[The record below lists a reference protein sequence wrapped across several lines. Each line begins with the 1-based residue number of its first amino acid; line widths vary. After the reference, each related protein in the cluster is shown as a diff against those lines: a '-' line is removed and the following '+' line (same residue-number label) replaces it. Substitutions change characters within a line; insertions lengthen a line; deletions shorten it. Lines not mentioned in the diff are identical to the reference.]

1 MAKSRV
7 VFNTTGSDGLT
18 NGQRNQLQ
26 ADRSIRA
33 TREANEAAS
42 RLAQVGLQNKG
53 NMDVTTANNAGQL
66 QRENISQAGQTGREK
81 MSNDASIKTTG
92 MTNQGAMDRLV
103 TGNTHA
109 IDAATVANTRANETA
124 KVANDFATAADHRK
138 TSGAALLAGADP
150 AQMNNALNPN
160 PGMPVDYSG
169 VKVPLKNNQVDNIQF
184 MTQPAG
190 LDGSPA
196 AIYVGNKQTAQ
207 VSLVTPEAAALA
219 GQAADNRGNIPGF
232 PTGQVDPNRAT
243 RQPVA
248 ATPQRDPNA
257 AGDAFAQVY
266 RDNPQRLQEDAAFS
280 VSQFETAHKTP
291 EEQESYLMALRQSNP
306 TLFQLVHPMLKQRYP
321 ATAK

>member
-7 VFNTTGSDGLT
+7 VFSAGSNLTG
-18 NGQRNQLQ
+18 GQQAQLQ
-26 ADRSIRA
+26 TDRDIRA

-92 MTNQGAMDRLV
+92 MANQGAMDRLV

-150 AQMNNALNPN
+150 AQLNNALNPN

-169 VKVPLKNNQVDNIQF
+169 VKVPVKNNQVDQF
-184 MTQPAG
+184 QFIHQPA
-190 LDGSPA
+190 DPTTQTPA
-196 AIYVGNKQTAQ
+196 AVIAGNKQTGQ
-207 VSLVTPEAAALA
+207 TVNVTPGQAAAALA
-219 GQAADNRGNIPGF
+219 GQPGTDR
-232 PTGQVDPNRAT
+232 PT
-243 RQPVA
+243 RQA
-248 ATPQRDPNA
+248 GAGAPQRDPAA
-257 AGDAFAQVY
+257 AGDAFAQIY
-266 RDNPQRLQEDAAFS
+266 QDNPQRLQEDVAFTT
-280 VSQFETAHKTP
+280 SQIGTVYKTP
-291 EEQESYLMALRQSNP
+291 EEQKSFLMSLRQSNP
-306 TLFQLVHPMLKQRYP
+306 TLFNMVYQSLKQQ
-321 ATAK
+321 